1 MFKFLDPSLSD
12 QAQDEIRKELAL
24 KYFGQP
30 LDEKHYSTTESLVQ
44 DQIKS
49 STEVLKMTT
58 SLLKS
63 ERSILNTA
71 SDNNQS
77 SKPNDH

>member
-1 MFKFLDPSLSD
+1 MKNITLLQSSL
-12 QAQDEIRKELAL
+12 I
-24 KYFGQP
+24 
-30 LDEKHYSTTESLVQ
+30 Q

-71 SDNNQS
+71 TDNNQS